1 MSYQYPSGDEIQL
14 AEEQIEDVMNSP
26 VIRAISE
33 AYRLETQRQE
43 REQATSAT
51 DTTDT
56 SPDEQDFTGDA
67 GEGTYGEGD
76 DAPEQ
81 YKGGSGGDVDEELQG
96 HEFGDIGD
104 FDDDDELP
112 APVIT
117 SIEEQARDTP
127 PQSTKSDL
135 MPESFDPKK
144 YNQEY
149 RRNDYSYT
157 DRDWTFEDPYD
168 PVDPKDF
175 DRQFVCRTNE
185 YDPETGRQ
193 KLIEANP
200 NDPRH
205 LIEAMSMSA
214 EVMDSNRLRGL
225 VRRFEQANTTTAI
238 SMTFAHE
245 AMKNVYYE
253 REGVDFEVMSNP
265 SSSRISIKNGNLN
278 SKTPNNHTYMFMSRY
293 EGFHRMFQ
301 DNFLMQMN
309 HRLTQEAIERNR
321 EYFPS
326 GAPLGNPDKEGFTF
340 DKLKSISQQCAQDAF
355 SRTQI
360 QLDLIRQHNIALERN
375 KAFAEQF
382 KKEMAPKIKNENMI
396 EGFGREFK
404 AHKGETH
411 ADTVKRMR
419 QEFKEHGKKFCDGL
433 EGRGIDLI
441 LAQGLAKSR
450 KSDQVTDAH
459 IREANDLWKE
469 MRKNPLKYNSTE
481 RMIREVTGSNQDL
494 HTSLMH
500 NLDGRS
506 SFQRSYHTMQRYG
519 EHLHCYAD
527 NRTRIRDEDRQ
538 AAKAFA
544 ASTLMTSKDEDLAT
558 RLRKTI
564 EHNKYSPEQAISGRN
579 RMLESA
585 KREKFQTKDGREVT
599 RKEFHDEIR
608 QPLLEKATNKAAR
621 EMAAKQNASPPP
633 APTGD
638 DQGPEPGGPSKGKGK
653 GRSM

>member
-14 AEEQIEDVMNSP
+14 AEDQIDDVMNEP
-26 VIRAISE
+26 VLRAVSE
-33 AYRLETQRQE
+33 AYRLEAQK
-43 REQATSAT
+43 REQAGSAV
-51 DTTDT
+51 DT
-56 SPDEQDFTGDA
+56 SDTNPDEHDFTDA
-67 GEGTYGEGD
+67 DQGTYGEGD

-81 YKGGSGGDVDEELQG
+81 YKGGSSGDVDEELQG

-117 SIEEQARDTP
+117 SIEEQTRDTP
-127 PQSTKSDL
+127 PQSTKSNL

-144 YNQEY
+144 GYNKEY

-168 PVDPKDF
+168 PVDMKDF
-175 DRQFVCRTNE
+175 DRMFVCRTNE

-200 NDPRH
+200 NDPKH
-205 LIEAMSMSA
+205 LLEAMEMA
-214 EVMDSNRLRGL
+214 GDIMDSNRVKGL
-225 VRRFEQANTTTAI
+225 AKKFESANTTTAI

-245 AMKNVYYE
+245 AMSSVYKDN
-253 REGVDFEVMSNP
+253 GLHFETMSNP
-265 SSSRISIKNGNLN
+265 SSSRVSIKNGNLN
-278 SKTPNNHTYMFMSRY
+278 SKTPHSYSYSVNDKYDGR
-293 EGFHRMFQ
+293 FHKLFQ

-321 EYFPS
+321 EYFPN
-326 GAPLGNPDKEGFTF
+326 GIPLGSHDKEGFTF
-340 DKLKSISQQCAQDAF
+340 DKFKSIGLQCATDAY
-355 SRTQI
+355 SRTKI
-360 QLDLIRQHNIALERN
+360 QLDLIKKHEIAIEKN

-382 KKEMAPKIKNENMI
+382 KKDMAPKIKNENMI

-404 AHKGETH
+404 VHKGETH
-411 ADTVKRMR
+411 AEAVKRMR
-419 QEFKEHGKKFCDGL
+419 LEFKEHGKKFCNDL
-433 EGRGIDLI
+433 EGRGIDVI

-450 KSDQVTDAH
+450 GSDQVSDAH
-459 IREANDLWKE
+459 IREANDIWKE
-469 MRKNPLKYNSTE
+469 MRNNPLKYNSTE
-481 RMIREVTGSNQDL
+481 RMIREVTGSNPDL
-494 HTSLMH
+494 HKSLMH

-506 SFQRSYHTMQRYG
+506 TFQRSYHTMQRYG

-527 NRTRIRDEDRQ
+527 GRTRIRDEDRQ

-544 ASTLMTSKDEDLAT
+544 ASTLMSSDDEGLAT

-564 EHNKYSPEQAISGRN
+564 EHNGYSPEQAISGRN
-579 RMLESA
+579 RMLESVGKLNA
-585 KREKFQTKDGREVT
+585 KDGQAVT
-599 RKEFHDEIR
+599 REEIR